1 MHKPRLSPIL
11 SSALLAALAGL
22 AASAAHADEFYGG
35 DKALQFESSRS
46 RAEVMAEAARI
57 PATRSLEPAGSRV
70 YSLSA
75 YAPRPAAQTMGAGP
89 APAASRDALRNDYL
103 QRRVTSAAWYGEDSG
118 SFELSRRGWGS
129 LATPQQPQQ

>member
-1 MHKPRLSPIL
+1 MHQSRLLPVL

-22 AASAAHADEFYGG
+22 AAPAVHADEFYGG

-46 RAEVMAEAARI
+46 RAEVAAEADGI
-57 PATRSLEPAGSRV
+57 PATRNIEPAGSRV

-75 YAPRPAAQTMGAGP
+75 FAPRPPQQVMGAGP
-89 APAASRDALRNDYL
+89 AAASSREALRNDYL
-103 QRRVTSAAWYGEDSG
+103 QRRMISAAYYGEDSG
-118 SFELSRRGWGS
+118 SFELQRRGWGS